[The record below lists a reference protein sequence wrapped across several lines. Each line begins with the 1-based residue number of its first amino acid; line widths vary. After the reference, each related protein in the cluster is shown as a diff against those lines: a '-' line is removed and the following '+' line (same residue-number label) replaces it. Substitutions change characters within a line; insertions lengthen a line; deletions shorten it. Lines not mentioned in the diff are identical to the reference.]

1 MPDFPNLLSACCPFI
16 LIPVDL
22 FRCILSTKIL
32 GPTKGINLS
41 QYRQTWAHSD
51 WLTMWYY
58 IPLPSPPSKQSPLP
72 LTKSIIH
79 YVRLSGNNGHFFILR
94 LIEQLKY
101 IGKCRNADT
110 RDIFL
115 QITVFALERKEI
127 FRTDKKVGKVSM
139 HGIGGPEAESIDS
152 HRRTVPGGMTV
163 FDPPS
168 LLRPAA
174 PFTSCNASY

>member
-1 MPDFPNLLSACCPFI
+1 MVLHTPP
-16 LIPVDL
+16 
-22 FRCILSTKIL
+22 
-32 GPTKGINLS
+32 
-41 QYRQTWAHSD
+41 
-51 WLTMWYY
+51 
-58 IPLPSPPSKQSPLP
+58 PPSKQSPLP
-72 LTKSIIH
+72 TTAGD
-79 YVRLSGNNGHFFILR
+79 VGHFFILR

-152 HRRTVPGGMTV
+152 HRRTVRGRVDGIR
-163 FDPPS
+163 PPP
-168 LLRPAA
+168 LRPVA
-174 PFTSCNASY
+174 PFTSYNASY